1 MNPVASYPV
10 IRFQGFY
17 IENVF
22 ETGNDVKKAGLGGRV
37 RVPAGKVPGNAFCIE
52 LTVVPADQNPTNGS
66 PTVRLVG

>member
-1 MNPVASYPV
+1 MNPAASYPV

-17 IENVF
+17 IENLF
-22 ETGNDVKKAGLGGRV
+22 EKGNDIKKAGLQDECGFGDT
-37 RVPAGKVPGNAFCIE
+37 KVPGNEFCIE